1 MLEPDHYEDLQ
12 EILSHQA
19 SWVVCELGEL
29 LAEKLMEGMQ
39 SE

>member
-1 MLEPDHYEDLQ
+1 MLEPEHYEDLQ

-19 SWVVCELGEL
+19 SWIACELGESL
-29 LAEKLMEGMQ
+29 CEVLMEEMQ